1 MVQITRLLKGEEK
14 GKTGSRRWVH
24 FSSGSLGC
32 ALTEDTVKANE
43 ITSEP
48 CVCYILESK
57 AREKAQDELEKG
69 QDN

>member
-1 MVQITRLLKGEEK
+1 MVRITRLLKGEEK

-57 AREKAQDELEKG
+57 ARENSTG
-69 QDN
+69 